1 MMAVLDGLTPEQMSQ
16 DLGSFYKS
24 IIGMLNHMLR
34 SDIGYLRRWAGFFE
48 ELSEIASSLPEMRTL
63 SYEELEWETYDNWK
77 PVRTMVDDLIKQ
89 AVDLITEDHINERV
103 SYIGWRGEEV
113 NKDMYHLMM
122 HLFNHQTHHRGGIAV
137 LLDILGVENDFSGMM
152 GLNH

>member
-1 MMAVLDGLTPEQMSQ
+1 
-16 DLGSFYKS
+16 
-24 IIGMLNHMLR
+24 
-34 SDIGYLRRWAGFFE
+34 
-48 ELSEIASSLPEMRTL
+48 MRTL
-63 SYEELEWETYDNWK
+63 SYEELEWETYDDWK